1 MCSVGTGPLPACSTT
16 GVPASATTPHASSS
30 SGSVTSNAPTCTCTF
45 QTSTG
50 RDEAAVRE
58 ATYAVTPGSGKKVPH
73 TAASGTRS
81 ANPAAQ
87 SLRNSAMPGL
97 WA

>member
-1 MCSVGTGPLPACSTT
+1 M
-16 GVPASATTPHASSS
+16 
-30 SGSVTSNAPTCTCTF
+30 
-45 QTSTG
+45 
-50 RDEAAVRE
+50 RE
-58 ATYAVTPGSGKKVPH
+58 ATYAATPGSGKNVPH

-81 ANPAAQ
+81 AKPAAQ

>member
-30 SGSVTSNAPTCTCTF
+30 NGSVTVNAPTCTCTF
-45 QTSTG
+45 QTCTDS
-50 RDEAAVRE
+50 VRE
-58 ATYAVTPGSGKKVPH
+58 VTYAVTPGSGKNVPQ
-73 TAASGTRS
+73 TAASGTR
-81 ANPAAQ
+81 AAKPAAQ
-87 SLRNSAMPGL
+87 WLRNSAMSGL

>member
-1 MCSVGTGPLPACSTT
+1 MTV
-16 GVPASATTPHASSS
+16 
-30 SGSVTSNAPTCTCTF
+30 NAPTCTCTF
-45 QTSTG
+45 HTST
-50 RDEAAVRE
+50 VSLRE

-81 ANPAAQ
+81 AKPAAQ
-87 SLRNSAMPGL
+87 SLRNSAMSGL